1 MLDSKDRS
9 PELAEFVIQGVTK
22 DGQVFRPG
30 NWADRLSDMLSTPG
44 KDGRIV
50 YSSYLRPMSIQGVNG
65 VVVRFSL
72 EKADKHAFDLVR
84 LCNHEAD
91 VRWTRF
97 RLLGKTPQDRIDWS
111 LEPLIE
117 LFFLLQIESLGIRID
132 AQVHHRVHEYKQM
145 SRLTQCLSEFFD
157 ATRC

>member
-50 YSSYLRPMSIQGVNG
+50 YSSYLRPMLIQGVNC

-72 EKADKHAFDLVR
+72 EKADKHAFDLVKQFVVA
-84 LCNHEAD
+84 NHLTVRAGRNRD
-91 VRWTRF
+91 VAGATGLYPTISMERR
-97 RLLGKTPQDRIDWS
+97 KPQNNGW
-111 LEPLIE
+111 
-117 LFFLLQIESLGIRID
+117 
-132 AQVHHRVHEYKQM
+132 
-145 SRLTQCLSEFFD
+145 
-157 ATRC
+157 